1 YMQQKTPAQLSQ
13 LFLPIL
19 KEKGITPDLQQL
31 ERIVGMIQERCEFV
45 KDIWAQAHF
54 FFQAPESYDE
64 KTVKSKW
71 KADTG
76 EKLQVISELF
86 ATVTEWKA
94 ESIKEA
100 FSAFMTSKEWGF
112 GAVMV
117 PIRLALVGGSS
128 GPDLFE
134 ICELIGKEETI
145 ARIGNACEKIVLN

>member
-1 YMQQKTPAQLSQ
+1 
-13 LFLPIL
+13 
-19 KEKGITPDLQQL
+19 
-31 ERIVGMIQERCEFV
+31 MIKERCEFV

-71 KADTG
+71 KGDTN
-76 EKLQVISELF
+76 EKLHAISELF
-86 ATVTEWKA
+86 KTVIEWKA
-94 ESIKEA
+94 EPIKET
-100 FSAFMTSKEWGF
+100 FSEFMTAKEWSF

-134 ICELIGKEETI
+134 ICEIIGKEETI
-145 ARIGNACEKIVLN
+145 GRIKAACERIKL